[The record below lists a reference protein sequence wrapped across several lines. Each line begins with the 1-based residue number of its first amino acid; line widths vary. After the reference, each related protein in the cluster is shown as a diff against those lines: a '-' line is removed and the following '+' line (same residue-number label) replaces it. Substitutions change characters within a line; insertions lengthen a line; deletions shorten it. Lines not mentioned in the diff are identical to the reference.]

1 MALPILPYI
10 ILGGY
15 TLDMLA
21 LLRVGLALLAVYYY
35 SLLLRRPEANAYQ
48 CGMKRVTFALFA
60 IDGFAH
66 TVLSALGNIPAF
78 LALREISELGVAF
91 TQFSVSRNSLRYATS
106 PPALA
111 PAVILAAYTL
121 DAAGQNID
129 VLALASIALIVL
141 SIRNLMAYNKLMK
154 TNNVCASAKKLFTLS
169 LLAAYTFQ
177 FVGTLLVTDMSL
189 FVGLSE
195 TFAVCFG
202 FYALRHAVDLTSPL
216 GA

>member
-1 MALPILPYI
+1 MVLPLPPYI
-10 ILGGY
+10 LLGGY
-15 TLDMLA
+15 TLDSLA
-21 LLRVGLALLAVYYY
+21 ILRVSLALLAVYYY

-60 IDGFAH
+60 IDGVAH
-66 TVLSALGNIPAF
+66 LVLAALGTPVF
-78 LALREISELGVAF
+78 LVLREISELGVAF
-91 TQFSVSRNSLRYATS
+91 TQFSVSRNTLRYAAS
-106 PPALA
+106 AAVLSPAL
-111 PAVILAAYTL
+111 LAAYTVNV
-121 DAAGQNID
+121 AGVDID
-129 VLALASIALIVL
+129 VLALASIVLILL
-141 SIRNLMAYNKLMK
+141 SIRNLMAYSKLMK
-154 TNNVCASAKKLFTLS
+154 TSYVCASAKKLFTLS

-216 GA
+216 GP